1 MGITLSEISWSHKD
15 KHRVIPRIGGPRGV
29 ESAEAES
36 RVVIPGRAEAVGS
49 EGAVSRE
56 CQKFWSWWWRRLH
69 DAVNVFN
76 AMA

>member
-36 RVVIPGRAEAVGS
+36 RVVIPGRGRGS
-49 EGAVSRE
+49 GERGSRE
-56 CQKFWSWWWRRLH
+56 PGVSEVLELVVAAAARRCEC
-69 DAVNVFN
+69 V
-76 AMA
+76 